1 LTKCLRRDD
10 FRAWA
15 GDEDYRGLKQR
26 SPSLHCQAP
35 HEIDVA
41 NKIADVLNS
50 SAEEYS
56 MPLLQDRTFDSFD
69 ADGMLEAF
77 VIQVPTV
84 SSSIDGKA

>member
-1 LTKCLRRDD
+1 
-10 FRAWA
+10 
-15 GDEDYRGLKQR
+15 
-26 SPSLHCQAP
+26 
-35 HEIDVA
+35 
-41 NKIADVLNS
+41 
-50 SAEEYS
+50 